1 MFEIRRYRPNLEKEW
16 NAYVAKARNAT
27 FLFNRSYMDYH
38 SDRFEDYSIML
49 YKNGHL
55 HSILPAHIKESVLY
69 SHFGLTYGGLLMDIN
84 VTAADTVQLFKELNV
99 YLKNAGITKVVYRPV
114 PYIYH
119 QIPAEEDLYAI
130 FWHCNARL
138 LYRNIGTTIFMRQNL
153 RWRKDHRRRLKN
165 AQSQGIR
172 VERDSSIED
181 FWKVLEDNLMKKFC
195 ARPVHTKEEMLLLKS
210 RFPNEIIQYNAYLNE
225 QIIGGITFY
234 IMPNVIH
241 GQYSSTNDLGKQ
253 YGAMEAIYE
262 QVMYHDYTDYTYLDF
277 GSSTEENGS
286 IINEGLIAHK
296 EGYGGRAVCYDTYEW
311 LIP

>member
-38 SDRFEDYSIML
+38 SNRFEDYSIMF

-130 FWHCNARL
+130 FWHCHARL

-195 ARPVHTKEEMLLLKS
+195 ARPVHTKEEILLLKS
-210 RFPNEIIQYNAYLNE
+210 RFPNEIIQYNAFLNE

>member
-38 SDRFEDYSIML
+38 SDRFEDYSIMF

>member
-38 SDRFEDYSIML
+38 LDRFEDYSIMF